1 MYFRRIWFILKK
13 RMITGAIKN
22 KVDKI
27 WTDIWAGGITNPLTV
42 IEQLTY
48 LMFIRSLDEKEQ
60 ETESLENMTGEKM
73 PKIFPQSAVG
83 QSMRWSKFKNSD
95 PREIYEIISK
105 RVFPSLKEMWNGQLP
120 DFDEK
125 NGELIPIP
133 GSPADRAAKA
143 RKAAE
148 QGQPQSEEELEEQT
162 EDNGE
167 TTAFARYMSDAL
179 FLIPTPQVLQK
190 IITGLDDLYEH
201 DISGL
206 DMQGDL
212 YEYML
217 GKLSTAGQNG
227 QFRTPR
233 HIIKM
238 MVELVQPTP
247 DDTICDPAC
256 GTAGFLVAAAEYIR
270 EHYENTMTTEQ
281 WEHFAGDAFTGF
293 DTDRTMLRI
302 SAMNL
307 MLHSISHP
315 EIDYQDS
322 VSKQNQISDRFTIC
336 LANPPFKGTVD
347 AESIHDNLKA
357 VTNTKKTELLFLALF
372 LRMLKKGG
380 QCACIVPDG
389 VLFGSSKAHKAIR
402 KELVEHHQLRAVI
415 SMPSGVFKPYAGV
428 STAVL
433 VFTKTGAGG
442 TENVW
447 FYDMKADGF
456 SLDDKRTEIADND
469 IPDIIARFH
478 NLEQEAGRQRTEQS
492 FFVPR
497 QEIAD
502 NDYDLSI
509 NKYKKTEYVPVE
521 YPSTTEIM
529 ADLHELEMEITAG
542 LAELEGIL

>member
-1 MYFRRIWFILKK
+1 MV
-13 RMITGAIKN
+13 TGAVKN

-48 LMFIRSLDEKEQ
+48 LMFIRSLDEKEL
-60 ETESLENMTGEKM
+60 EVEELENMTGEKM
-73 PKIFPQSAVG
+73 NKIFPQSATG

-95 PREIYEIISK
+95 PREIYDVISQ
-105 RVFPSLKEMWNGQLP
+105 RVFPAVKNMKHGRLP
-120 DFDEK
+120 DFTEQ
-125 NGELIPIP
+125 GELIEIIDD
-133 GSPADRAAKA
+133 SCND
-143 RKAAE
+143 E
-148 QGQPQSEEELEEQT
+148 Q
-162 EDNGE
+162 DN
-167 TTAFARYMSDAL
+167 TAFARYMGDAM

-201 DISGL
+201 DIADL

-217 GKLSTAGQNG
+217 GKLATAGKNG
-227 QFRTPR
+227 QFRTPK
-233 HIIKM
+233 HIREM
-238 MVELVQPTP
+238 MVVLLQPAP
-247 DDTICDPAC
+247 DDIICDPAC
-256 GTAGFLVAAAEYIR
+256 GTAGFLVSASEYIR
-270 EHYENTMTTEQ
+270 KHYEDTMSAEQ

-322 VSKQNQISDRFTIC
+322 VSKQNQISEHFTMC

-372 LRMLKKGG
+372 LRILKKGG

-389 VLFGSSKAHKAIR
+389 VLFGSSKAHKSIR
-402 KELVEHHQLRAVI
+402 KELVENHQVRAVI

-428 STAVL
+428 STAIL

-456 SLDDKRTEIADND
+456 SLDDKRSKIAEND
-469 IPDIIARFH
+469 IPDIISRFH
-478 NLEQEAGRQRTEQS
+478 NLEQEADRQRTEQS
-492 FFVPR
+492 FFVTK

-509 NKYKKTEYVPVE
+509 NKYKKVEYVPVE
-521 YPSTTEIM
+521 YPSTAEIM
-529 ADLHELEMEITAG
+529 SDLHALEMEITAG
-542 LAELEGIL
+542 LAELEEML